1 MSSLSLSVPGFVKEK
16 MGMGGAVKML
26 TIKVAKTMTMMIV
39 IETATD
45 TTENLKMMMTI
56 DTVVEF
62 TNNTWFI
69 YLVMINN
76 N

>member
-1 MSSLSLSVPGFVKEK
+1 
-16 MGMGGAVKML
+16 MGGAVKML

>member
-1 MSSLSLSVPGFVKEK
+1 